1 MNIEKSLKEC
11 TLCPHECKV
20 NRMEGKIG
28 RCRAT
33 DKVKVALTSLH
44 FYEEPCISGQNGS
57 GTVFFTGCNLN
68 CKFCQNYKISQ
79 QMQGK
84 EISIE
89 ELSNRFLELQKLGA
103 HNINLVTGFMYV
115 PQIIEALKISK
126 NMGLNIPIV
135 YNSSGYEKLET
146 IKALNGYI
154 DVYLPDFK
162 YYYDDLAQDLSGV
175 SNYFENA
182 KNAIIEMYKQVG
194 NPRFN
199 ENGLIEKGTIIRHLV
214 LPNHIQNSKM
224 VLKWINKNLNK
235 DIYVSVMA
243 QYFPTNKAMET
254 KDINRKLMQ
263 NEFNEI
269 EKYVID
275 LGIKRVYAR
284 IRRK

>member
-135 YNSSGYEKLET
+135 YSSSGYEKLET

>member
-284 IRRK
+284 VRRK

>member
-235 DIYVSVMA
+235 DIYVSVKIGRA
-243 QYFPTNKAMET
+243 H
-254 KDINRKLMQ
+254 
-263 NEFNEI
+263 
-269 EKYVID
+269 V
-275 LGIKRVYAR
+275 
-284 IRRK
+284 